1 MEESMRKLA
10 DRFRLPRQ
18 DAKQYSPLTL
28 AYIGDA
34 IYDLVIRTILVRRGN
49 TQVNKLH
56 KHASA
61 LVKAEKQSEMIGLL
75 ETELT
80 EEELHIYKRGR
91 NAKSYTSAKNA
102 SIVDYRRATGFEAVM
117 GYLYLKGD
125 YSRMLEL
132 IQKGLEPQKEADKEQ
147 DLNERRIY

>member
-1 MEESMRKLA
+1 MRELA
-10 DRFRLPRQ
+10 EGFRLPPL
-18 DAKQYSPLTL
+18 DVKQYSPLTL

-34 IYDLVIRTILVRRGN
+34 IYELVIRTILVRRGN

-56 KHASA
+56 KQASG

-75 ETELT
+75 EEELT
-80 EEELHIYKRGR
+80 EEELHIYRRGR
-91 NAKSYTSAKNA
+91 NAKSNTSAKNA

-117 GYLYLKGD
+117 GYLYLKGN

-132 IQKGLEPQKEADKEQ
+132 IRKGLEKKEQ
-147 DLNERRIY
+147 

>member
-1 MEESMRKLA
+1 MEESMRELAEGFQLPPLDVKL
-10 DRFRLPRQ
+10 
-18 DAKQYSPLTL
+18 YSPLTL

-34 IYDLVIRTILVRRGN
+34 IYELVIRTILVRRGN

-56 KHASA
+56 KQASG

-75 ETELT
+75 EEEFT
-80 EEELHIYKRGR
+80 EEELHIYRRGR
-91 NAKSYTSAKNA
+91 NAKSNTSAKNA

-117 GYLYLKGD
+117 GYLYLKGN

-132 IQKGLEPQKEADKEQ
+132 IRKGLEKNGQ
-147 DLNERRIY
+147 